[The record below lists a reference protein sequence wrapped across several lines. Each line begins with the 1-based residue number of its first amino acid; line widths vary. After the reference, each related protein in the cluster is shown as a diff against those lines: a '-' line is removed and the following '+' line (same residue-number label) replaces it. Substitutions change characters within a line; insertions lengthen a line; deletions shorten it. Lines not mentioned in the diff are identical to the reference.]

1 MFAIRR
7 AFQRR
12 LGTSLRQPIEVVNS
26 STSLRMNSC
35 RFASNLTIFD
45 HFNSTSSLKSS
56 AELEN
61 VKAIDPVVAANLE
74 LIDNELVNLAL
85 NESEFV
91 TPGIDLKVIGDGNID
106 EIIPMLMINILKRR
120 RKKMNK
126 HKWKKLKRRVRNST
140 KYNPERRRKMKK
152 EKRKRYLI
160 KNGLLAPDSNFGL

>member
-1 MFAIRR
+1 MFALKR
-7 AFQRR
+7 AFASAFGRVQA
-12 LGTSLRQPIEVVNS
+12 N
-26 STSLRMNSC
+26 RMPSRMTVSC
-35 RFASNLTIFD
+35 VRFASNFTIFD
-45 HFNSTSSLKSS
+45 HFHTENFNRTTS
-56 AELEN
+56 
-61 VKAIDPVVAANLE
+61 IDQIDTEPKVDAAGME
-74 LIDNELVNLAL
+74 IIQNELVNLAL

-91 TPGIDLKVIGDGNID
+91 GTNIDLKIVGDASLD
-106 EIIPMLMINILKRR
+106 DIIPLLLINILKRR